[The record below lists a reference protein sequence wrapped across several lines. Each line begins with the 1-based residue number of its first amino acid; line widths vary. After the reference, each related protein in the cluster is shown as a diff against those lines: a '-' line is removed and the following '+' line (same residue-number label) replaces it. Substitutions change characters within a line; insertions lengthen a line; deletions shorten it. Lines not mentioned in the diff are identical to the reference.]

1 MTNEIESL
9 GDFNT
14 QWIFAQYEAGKAVS
28 EIAAGMKVCESAVYA
43 RMRMRPKTYEEVKK
57 VREEMYCRRL
67 RRVRGL
73 ADAIALDYLER
84 QYAKRAN
91 AETDAEKEALDAT
104 IGEVLKIGKQY
115 GDRVQLAEGK
125 ATANVGNA
133 NGLPFQITVTKTY
146 EQTAISD
153 QLPDEGAE

>member
-1 MTNEIESL
+1 MSHEITESL

-67 RRVRGL
+67 RRVR
-73 ADAIALDYLER
+73 LD
-84 QYAKRAN
+84 
-91 AETDAEKEALDAT
+91 
-104 IGEVLKIGKQY
+104 
-115 GDRVQLAEGK
+115 EGK
-125 ATANVGNA
+125 ATENIGNA
-133 NGLPFQITVTKTY
+133 SGDLLVWKTSPFQMR
-146 EQTAISD
+146 TALDARECPFSKRRASEARRMKLEKVLRCFEFIR
-153 QLPDEGAE
+153 QEIRLPEC

>member
-1 MTNEIESL
+1 MSNEIESL

-67 RRVRGL
+67 RRARGL
-73 ADAIALDYLER
+73 FRKFLY
-84 QYAKRAN
+84 
-91 AETDAEKEALDAT
+91 
-104 IGEVLKIGKQY
+104 KINSQAG
-115 GDRVQLAEGK
+115 
-125 ATANVGNA
+125 
-133 NGLPFQITVTKTY
+133 
-146 EQTAISD
+146 
-153 QLPDEGAE
+153 

>member
-1 MTNEIESL
+1 MDTNGHEITESL

-14 QWIFAQYEAGKAVS
+14 QWIFAQYEAGKSVS
-28 EIAAGMKVCESAVYA
+28 EIAAGMKVCESMVYA

-115 GDRVQLAEGK
+115 DLNKSGYCCFFGG
-125 ATANVGNA
+125 GN
-133 NGLPFQITVTKTY
+133 NKLPSSLTV
-146 EQTAISD
+146 S
-153 QLPDEGAE
+153 P